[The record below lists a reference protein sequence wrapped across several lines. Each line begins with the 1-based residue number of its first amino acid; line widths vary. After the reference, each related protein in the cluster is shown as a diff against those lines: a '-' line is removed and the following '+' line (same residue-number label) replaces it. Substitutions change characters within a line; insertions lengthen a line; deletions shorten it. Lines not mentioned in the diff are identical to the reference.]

1 MLHAKR
7 QRKEVVMARRK
18 KRARTRQV
26 EGTPTIDMPPDEPER
41 YDIPAP
47 FPLLEI
53 EGPSA
58 KELAAHGSTFLTQA
72 LLVKNI
78 GDAPALANR
87 DDVMPAEVFGMRE
100 LMMGLALVGILF
112 GRGCSVAVPEDERN
126 GVKTSNTTR
135 NTRLQLGWP
144 LSAFSR
150 SVRGDAYRRRVR
162 RRPATQTHRI
172 AE

>member
-1 MLHAKR
+1 MT
-7 QRKEVVMARRK
+7 RRK

-26 EGTPTIDMPPDEPER
+26 ERTPTIDMSPDEPER

-58 KELAAHGSTFLTQA
+58 KELAAYGSTFLTQA

-100 LMMGLALVGILF
+100 LMMGLALVGTGVPARYCLDVVVLSRYRKMRETGLRRAIRRETHGSSLGGLF
-112 GRGCSVAVPEDERN
+112 PRFHVQCAGTHTGDE
-126 GVKTSNTTR
+126 
-135 NTRLQLGWP
+135 
-144 LSAFSR
+144 
-150 SVRGDAYRRRVR
+150 
-162 RRPATQTHRI
+162 
-172 AE
+172 